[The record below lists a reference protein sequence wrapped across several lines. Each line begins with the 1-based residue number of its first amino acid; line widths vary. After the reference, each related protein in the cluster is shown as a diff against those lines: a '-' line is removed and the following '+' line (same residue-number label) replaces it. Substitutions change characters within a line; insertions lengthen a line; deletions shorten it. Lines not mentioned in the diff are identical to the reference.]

1 MKETTHW
8 KCEVCGIEYR
18 DKKKC
23 EQCETGHKKNGKII
37 NMRYLPYTSNQPR
50 YPDIITVKFEDE
62 EEIVYVTPTL

>member
-23 EQCETGHKKNGKII
+23 EQCETGHKEKWKD
-37 NMRYLPYTSNQPR
+37 Y
-50 YPDIITVKFEDE
+50 
-62 EEIVYVTPTL
+62 